1 MENGKQTYDW
11 ADYYKS
17 AYEKEKKNNNRLAM
31 KIAESEAREGD
42 LSFALNRIQNNPLW
56 KLSAPVRKGCHVL
69 FTKEGKNRLR
79 EHIKHKTSFKT
90 PSTESEILTET
101 PAYLAYKEEVFRQK
115 HSYLQLIT
123 NSIKEINS
131 NSNPINTVNTGIYI
145 DKWQELLLEDTDC
158 HVFLFGH
165 GYLDD
170 TAKNKIK
177 SYFNNN
183 KSCLMAYADEDYCL
197 AYEDYCLIDKN
208 SKNNRFY
215 PWFKPDWSPDTLLA
229 FCYIGHVLIVRRS
242 FFQDSIADGFP
253 ASNEE
258 SSADGLSSD
267 DGMTAS
273 KNNEAGFYDLCLR
286 AEEAV
291 LRECGHDYREAA
303 KRIGHIKEVLFH
315 NLYEPDDKARRQIE
329 EAANNGE
336 DLLLAAEKCLR
347 EELEKDRDM
356 TGAGKA
362 GAEVRTAALKRRGI
376 DAELCIGPDP
386 DIYHIVYRPMGKV
399 SVIIPSKDHP
409 DVLEKCLSSFREK
422 TAYTDYEWIVVD
434 NGSSRE
440 NKEKMEK
447 LQKEYG
453 FLYLYEPMEF
463 NFSAMCNLGAEKAQG
478 GYLLFMNDDMEVIQK
493 DWLSILLGQAI
504 QPYVGAVGAKLWY
517 AEGDRIQHAGITNLV
532 IGPSHKLVTFPD
544 DRNYYYG
551 RNRVTYNVIGVTGA
565 CLMIARSKYR
575 EAGGMDES
583 MKVAYNDVDLCF
595 KLTEAGYYNVLRND
609 AVLYH
614 YESLSRGLDED
625 DDGKWERLL
634 IEKERLYGK
643 HPLLQGK
650 DPFYHEDLIDN
661 ASNYSCNFKFDF
673 ENHLKTLSI
682 HTENTGKVAKA
693 RKNVLKLTVDHAV
706 KQHRIHR
713 DEPDIMLIMGWS
725 YLPGEDNALYKRTV
739 ILRHQD
745 GTMYGAYPSPWS
757 RPDVEAILPAEKNV
771 ALAGFVVRI
780 KKEELQ
786 SGDWEIGMLAE
797 SEDGRNRYMTWSDQK
812 MHVDGR

>member
-1 MENGKQTYDW
+1 MENGKRTYEW
-11 ADYYKS
+11 SDYYRS
-17 AYEKEKKNNNRLAM
+17 AYEREKKNNNRLAM
-31 KIAESEAREGD
+31 KIAESEAKEED

-69 FTKEGKNRLR
+69 FTKEGRNRLL
-79 EHIKHKTSFKT
+79 EHVKHKTIIKT
-90 PSTESEILTET
+90 LPAESKIMIET
-101 PAYLAYKEEVFRQK
+101 PAYMAYKEEVFRQK

-131 NSNPINTVNTGIYI
+131 GGNSINPVNTGIYI
-145 DKWQELLLEDTDC
+145 NEWQELLLEDADC
-158 HVFLFGH
+158 RIFLFGH

-170 TAKNKIK
+170 NAINKIK
-177 SYFNNN
+177 LYFNNN

-197 AYEDYCLIDKN
+197 DDEN

-229 FCYIGHVLIVRRS
+229 FCYIGHVLIVRES
-242 FFQDSIADGFP
+242 FFQDGGD
-253 ASNEE
+253 
-258 SSADGLSSD
+258 
-267 DGMTAS
+267 
-273 KNNEAGFYDLCLR
+273 GFYDLCLR

-291 LRECGHDYREAA
+291 LRECGYNYGEAS

-315 NLYEPDDKARRQIE
+315 NLYEPDDKVRRQIE
-329 EAANNGE
+329 EAVDKGE
-336 DLLLAAEKCLR
+336 DLLLAAESCLR

-356 TGAGKA
+356 IGADRTGV
-362 GAEVRTAALKRRGI
+362 EVRAAALRRRRI
-376 DAELCIGPDP
+376 DARLCIGPDP
-386 DIYHIVYRPMGKV
+386 DIYHVIYKPMGKV

-409 DVLEKCLSSFREK
+409 DVLEKCLSSFRER
-422 TAYTDYEWIVVD
+422 TAYTDYEWIIVD
-434 NGSSRE
+434 NGSSKE
-440 NKEKMEK
+440 NKVKMEK

-453 FLYLYEPMEF
+453 FLYLYKPMEF
-463 NFSAMCNLGAEKAQG
+463 NFSAMCNLGAGKAQG
-478 GYLLFMNDDMEVIQK
+478 EYLLFLNDDMEVIQK
-493 DWLSILLGQAI
+493 DWLAILLGQAM
-504 QPYVGAVGAKLWY
+504 QSYVGAVGAKLWY
-517 AEGDRIQHAGITNLV
+517 ANGDRIQHAGITNLV

-565 CLMIARSKYR
+565 CLMIAKSKYK
-575 EAGGMDES
+575 EVGGMDES

-634 IEKERLYGK
+634 IEKERLYEK
-643 HPLLQGK
+643 HPLLQGE
-650 DPFYHEDLIDN
+650 DPFYHEGLIDN
-661 ASNYSCNFKFDF
+661 ASDYSCNFKFAF
-673 ENHLKTLSI
+673 NNYLYTLSI
-682 HTENTGKVAKA
+682 NTVNAGKLARS
-693 RKNVLKLTVDHAV
+693 RKNILNLTVDHAI
-706 KQHRIHR
+706 KQHKIHI

-725 YLPGEDNALYKRTV
+725 YLPSEDNALYKRTV

-745 GTMYGAYPSPWS
+745 GALYGVHPSPWS

-771 ALAGFVVRI
+771 ALAGFVVRV
-780 KKEELQ
+780 KKEDLQ
-786 SGDWEIGMLAE
+786 SGDWEIGMFAE
-797 SEDGRNRYMTWSDQK
+797 SEDGRNCYMTWSDQRL
-812 MHVDGR
+812 HT

>member
-11 ADYYKS
+11 ADYYQS
-17 AYEKEKKNNNRLAM
+17 AYEREKKNNNRLAM
-31 KIAESEAREGD
+31 KIAESEAKEED
-42 LSFALNRIQNNPLW
+42 LFFALNRIQNNPLW
-56 KLSAPVRKGCHVL
+56 KLSAPVRKSCYAF
-69 FTKEGKNRLR
+69 FTREGRVRFL

-90 PSTESEILTET
+90 LSEGSENRSET
-101 PAYLAYKEEVFRQK
+101 PAYLEYKEEVFRQK

-123 NSIKEINS
+123 SSIKEINS
-131 NSNPINTVNTGIYI
+131 ESNPINPVNTGIYI
-145 DKWQELLLEDTDC
+145 NGWRELLLENTDC
-158 HVFLFGH
+158 HVFLSGH

-170 TAKNKIK
+170 NAKNKIK

-183 KSCLMAYADEDYCL
+183 KSCLMAYVDEDYCL
-197 AYEDYCLIDKN
+197 TDEDHYLTDEN
-208 SKNNRFY
+208 RKNNRFY

-229 FCYIGHVLIVRRS
+229 FCYIGHVLIVRES
-242 FFQDSIADGFP
+242 FLRDSVIDGLPAADR
-253 ASNEE
+253 E
-258 SSADGLSSD
+258 SLADDLSSD
-267 DGMTAS
+267 EGMNES
-273 KNNEAGFYDLCLR
+273 KDNESRFYDLCLR

-291 LRECGHDYREAA
+291 FRECGCSHSEAA

-315 NLYEPDDKARRQIE
+315 NLYEPDDKARRQME
-329 EAANNGE
+329 EAADKGE
-336 DLLLAAEKCLR
+336 DLLLAAEGCLR
-347 EELEKDRDM
+347 KELEKDRDM
-356 TGAGKA
+356 TGAGKP
-362 GAEVRTAALKRRGI
+362 GAEVRVAALRRRGI
-376 DAELCIGPDP
+376 DAGLCTGPDP
-386 DIYHIVYRPMGKV
+386 DIYHVVYKPIGKV

-409 DVLEKCLSSFREK
+409 DVLEKCLSSFRKK

-434 NGSSRE
+434 NGSSGE
-440 NKEKMEK
+440 NKERIEK
-447 LQKEYG
+447 LQNEYG

-463 NFSAMCNLGAEKAQG
+463 NFSVMCNLGAEKAQG
-478 GYLLFMNDDMEVIQK
+478 EYLLFMNDDMEVIQK
-493 DWLSILLGQAI
+493 DWLSILLGQAM

-517 AEGDRIQHAGITNLV
+517 AKGDRIQHAGITNLV

-565 CLMIARSKYR
+565 CLMVAKSKYE

-595 KLTEAGYYNVLRND
+595 RLTEAGYYNVLRND

-634 IEKERLYGK
+634 IEKERLYDK
-643 HPLLQGK
+643 HPLLRGQ
-650 DPFYHEDLIDN
+650 DPFYHEGLIDN

-673 ENHLKTLSI
+673 ENHLKTVSV
-682 HTENTGKVAKA
+682 HTENAGKVARM
-693 RKNVLKLTVDHAV
+693 RKNVLKLTVDHAI
-706 KQHRIHR
+706 KQHKIHR
-713 DEPDIMLIMGWS
+713 DEPDIILIMGWS

-745 GTMYGAYPSPWS
+745 GTLYGVHPFPWS

-771 ALAGFVVRI
+771 ALAGFVIRV
-780 KKEELQ
+780 KKEDLQ
-786 SGDWEIGMLAE
+786 NGDWEIGMLAE
-797 SEDGRNRYMTWSDQK
+797 SEDGRNRYVTWSDQR
-812 MHVDGR
+812 MHVGDR